1 MSFHLCSQL
10 TRSKHA
16 FTLPAAV
23 SELVACKDFLA
34 IVTVDCNVMVIDT
47 RKDEASV
54 VPISISHLLNAPRS
68 SSAKITLTEVML
80 RSNGCPIVITS
91 MPAAW
96 AYDSAVK
103 GWVQI
108 ASAWWGNS
116 PLNEVRTRHSR
127 GSAHAGPL
135 AEIEQ
140 RVAAGCT
147 SSASTQEK
155 PQWWKEYMSAS
166 HYESRMR
173 ACRLLDSKDEYK
185 HWLREYSKL
194 LGEENFR
201 ERAEELITELTGPL
215 YQ

>member
-1 MSFHLCSQL
+1 
-10 TRSKHA
+10 
-16 FTLPAAV
+16 
-23 SELVACKDFLA
+23 VACKGFLA
-34 IVTVDCNVMVIDT
+34 VLTVDCNLRVIDV
-47 RKDEASV
+47 RQGIASV
-54 VPISISHLLNAPRS
+54 SPISMAHLLDPPRS
-68 SSAKITLTEVML
+68 SSSKITVSEIML

-96 AYDSAVK
+96 AYDSAIL

-116 PLNEVRTRHSR
+116 PLNEARTRASR
-127 GSAHAGPL
+127 ASMTHIGVL

-140 RVAAGCT
+140 RVAAGCDGN
-147 SSASTQEK
+147 SSTKEK
-155 PQWWKEYMSAS
+155 PKWWKEYMSAS

-201 ERAEELITELTGPL
+201 ERAEELINELMGPL
-215 YQ
+215 YT